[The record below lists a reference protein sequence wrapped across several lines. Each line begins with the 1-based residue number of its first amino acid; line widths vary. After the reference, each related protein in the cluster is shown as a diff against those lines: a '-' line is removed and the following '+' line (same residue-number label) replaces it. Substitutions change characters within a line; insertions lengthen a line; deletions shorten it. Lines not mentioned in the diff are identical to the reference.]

1 MVLPVRIQLSRAP
14 GFRLQE
20 HSRALNGLPAAKVD
34 RTTRFG
40 NPYRVGGLIDLRV
53 VARWGW
59 TFEKMPPP
67 CADACEC
74 VMRFESHFRSP
85 GARQRLRSELRGM
98 NLACW
103 CALTAEWCHA
113 DVELKVANE

>member
-59 TFEKMPPP
+59 TFEK
-67 CADACEC
+67 C
-74 VMRFESHFRSP
+74 RR
-85 GARQRLRSELRGM
+85 R
-98 NLACW
+98 
-103 CALTAEWCHA
+103 ALTRANASCG
-113 DVELKVANE
+113 LKVTFDRPARVSASAASCAA